1 MGGFSVFFQFL
12 ALVQI
17 LRVNCNEMDG
27 ELKIDQDNLRTVTA
41 RLSRV
46 SWALLRLLVRRVVDL

>member
-1 MGGFSVFFQFL
+1 MTSNDFEPPKWGVLVFFFQFL

-46 SWALLRLLVRRVVDL
+46 S